1 MNRLIPLLKYLDRK
15 KITPEAV
22 VEIAAALNRS
32 VPLETAAEVAN
43 AFRTRGM
50 AGLVPMLPSLLTA
63 PEAAHPDSDY
73 PRQIPYQCSK
83 CGEIGLINLTAE
95 QFATL

>member
-1 MNRLIPLLKYLDRK
+1 MKKLIPLLKYLDRK
-15 KITPEAV
+15 KITPDAV

-32 VPLETAAEVAN
+32 IPLETAAEVAN

-50 AGLVPMLPSLLTA
+50 AGLVPMIPSLLTA
-63 PEAAHPDSDY
+63 SVDVNPNDDH

>member
-1 MNRLIPLLKYLDRK
+1 MQKLIPLLKYLDRK
-15 KITPEAV
+15 KITPDAV
-22 VEIAAALNRS
+22 IEIAAALNRS
-32 VPLETAAEVAN
+32 IPPETAAEVAN

-50 AGLVPMLPSLLTA
+50 AGLVPMIPRLLTA
-63 PEAAHPDSDY
+63 SATVHPDDDY